1 MFVSGFIYLFVYF
14 GLVLT
19 SDLDPGS
26 GAVRADKFIGPLDE
40 NMIRSNLGN
49 R

>member
-1 MFVSGFIYLFVYF
+1 MFVACLVYIFVYF

-26 GAVRADKFIGPLDE
+26 GAVTVGIRADRFIGP
-40 NMIRSNLGN
+40 
-49 R
+49 

>member
-1 MFVSGFIYLFVYF
+1 MLQVSFICFVYF

-26 GAVRADKFIGPLDE
+26 GAVTVGIRADRFIGP
-40 NMIRSNLGN
+40 
-49 R
+49 